1 MSSSILN
8 TSLPFPCNL
17 SPEKNKCTCVSFNS
31 MIFLALIAF
40 SGGGG
45 DTFIPLFFLS
55 VIFLFQLK
63 ASNYNY
69 SKHFSELVFSLVL
82 KHYIEKQHLCRNI
95 PSKFTKLGST
105 DRTSS
110 LYVSLMQSGL
120 LKSRTGSLSR
130 KSVNFSS
137 PDRFRNT
144 SPLQIARID
153 FKSSIY
159 QVYVI

>member
-1 MSSSILN
+1 MYM
-8 TSLPFPCNL
+8 C
-17 SPEKNKCTCVSFNS
+17 
-31 MIFLALIAF
+31 IFQFYDIF
-40 SGGGG
+40 GTDRFFWGRG

-55 VIFLFQLK
+55 VIFLSQLK

-82 KHYIEKQHLCRNI
+82 KHYIEKQHLCSNI

-130 KSVNFSS
+130 KSVNLSS